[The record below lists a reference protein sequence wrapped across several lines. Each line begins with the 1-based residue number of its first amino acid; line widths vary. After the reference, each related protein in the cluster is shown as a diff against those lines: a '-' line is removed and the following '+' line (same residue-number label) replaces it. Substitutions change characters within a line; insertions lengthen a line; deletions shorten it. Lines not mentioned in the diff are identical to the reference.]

1 MKKKKD
7 TKQLFKPTTLH
18 VNKSRVVYNSTM
30 FDIPEFYEDKRF
42 KCKRCGKE
50 EIWTAKQ
57 QKWWYEEAK
66 GDLETT
72 AVLCRS
78 CRDYK
83 KHQRDLQKEN
93 NEKKHNN

>member
-1 MKKKKD
+1 MNKKKN
-7 TKQLFKPTTLH
+7 TKSLFNPARIP

-30 FDIPEFYEDKRF
+30 FDIPESYEDKPF

-50 EIWTAKQ
+50 ETWTAKQ

-78 CRDYK
+78 CRDLK
-83 KHQRDLQKEN
+83 KHQRDNQKEHDTT
-93 NEKKHNN
+93 KHNK